1 MTCYFIVKWS
11 IIWLLKRLLTQSNV
25 FRTIKTWLGGG
36 GWWHFSNPESV
47 SLCWILALIGILL
60 GNLTKG
66 LYYKS
71 KCVSFLS
78 LSHMKPKDFC
88 VSNMGFV
95 PDLSIKAKGWI
106 KPYFFSSSLY
116 WNHFILYSL
125 RIFGIIMNEWKLLF
139 AFPAIDSF
147 LCLVLSHG
155 IHLEQQ
161 LSRMGIQSE
170 VAWVLS
176 H

>member
-1 MTCYFIVKWS
+1 MS
-11 IIWLLKRLLTQSNV
+11 PEPLKPD
-25 FRTIKTWLGGG
+25 W
-36 GWWHFSNPESV
+36 GWGWHFSNPESV
-47 SLCWILALIGILL
+47 SLCWILAFIGILL
-60 GNLTKG
+60 GNPAKG

-95 PDLSIKAKGWI
+95 PNLSIKAKGWI
-106 KPYFFSSSLY
+106 KPYFFSSNLY

-125 RIFGIIMNEWKLLF
+125 NSRRIYGIIMNEWKLLI

-147 LCLVLSHG
+147 ICLVLSHG

-161 LSRMGIQSE
+161 LSMTGIQSE